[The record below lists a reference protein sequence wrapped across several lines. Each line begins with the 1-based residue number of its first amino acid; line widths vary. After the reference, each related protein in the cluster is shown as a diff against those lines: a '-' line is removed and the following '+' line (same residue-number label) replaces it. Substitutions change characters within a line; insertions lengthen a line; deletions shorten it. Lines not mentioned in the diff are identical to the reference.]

1 MRERLIFILTG
12 VYYLL
17 HLLPQISSYLMISRR
32 NIRVKVMQLLYII
45 ETVHDQQAFKNPVSE
60 LQKQI
65 DQSKALFVYLIY
77 FLTEVARYA
86 ETDSIH
92 RASKNITSHD
102 DLNVNTK
109 ISGNQFLWEII
120 ESPSFKKALET
131 EKPQLLIDRDLLRK
145 IYNSLVETEEY
156 KTYVTEASRE
166 KKKEKEILQIIFTNL
181 MLPNELFESHIEE
194 LFSNWDDDGEMMSQL
209 VLNFLQKPA
218 AYNLQEIISPDKWL
232 FAKTL
237 LTTVIDKKEYTLELI
252 KPKLKNWDADRIAL
266 LDMIIINMGI
276 CELLYFETI
285 PTKVTINEYI
295 DLAKDYSTEQSGQFI
310 NGILDN
316 IHKELVAEGKIQK
329 IDFKQ
334 KAH

>member
-1 MRERLIFILTG
+1 
-12 VYYLL
+12 
-17 HLLPQISSYLMISRR
+17 MISRR

-45 ETVHDQQAFKNPVSE
+45 ETVRDQQAFKNPVNE

-65 DQSKALFVYLIY
+65 DQSKELLVYLIY

-109 ISGNQFLWEII
+109 IAGNQYLWEIL
-120 ESPSFKKALET
+120 ESPSFKSAIEIL
-131 EKPQLLIDRDLLRK
+131 KPQLLIDRELLRK
-145 IYNSLVETEEY
+145 IYNSLVETEAY
-156 KTYVTEASRE
+156 KIYVTEPSRE
-166 KKKEKEILQIIFTNL
+166 KKKEKNILQFIFTNL
-181 MLPNELFESHIEE
+181 MLPNESFESHIEE
-194 LFSNWDDDGEMMSQL
+194 LFCNWEDDGEMMDQL

-218 AYNLQEIISPDKWL
+218 TYNLQQIISIDKWV

-237 LTTVIDKKEYTLELI
+237 LTTVIDKKEYALELI
-252 KPKLKNWDADRIAL
+252 KPKLKNWDAERIAL

-295 DLAKDYSTEQSGQFI
+295 DLAKDYSTPQSGQFI

-316 IHKELVAEGKIQK
+316 IHKKLMLEGKIQK
-329 IDFKQ
+329 IDFKP

>member
-1 MRERLIFILTG
+1 
-12 VYYLL
+12 
-17 HLLPQISSYLMISRR
+17 MISRR

-45 ETVHDQQAFKNPVSE
+45 ETVHDQQAFKNPVTE

-109 ISGNQFLWEII
+109 IAGNQFLWEII

-131 EKPQLLIDRDLLRK
+131 EKPQLSIDRDLLRK
-145 IYNSLVETEEY
+145 IYNSLVETEQY
-156 KTYVTEASRE
+156 KTYSTEASRE
-166 KKKEKEILQIIFTNL
+166 KKKEKEILQLIFTDL

-218 AYNLQEIISPDKWL
+218 AYNLQEIISPDKWQ

-266 LDMIIINMGI
+266 LDMVIINMGI

-285 PTKVTINEYI
+285 PTKVSINEYI

-316 IHKELVAEGKIQK
+316 IHKELMAEGKIQK

>member
-1 MRERLIFILTG
+1 
-12 VYYLL
+12 
-17 HLLPQISSYLMISRR
+17 MISRR

-45 ETVHDQQAFKNPVSE
+45 ETIHDDKALKNPVTD
-60 LQKQI
+60 LQKQF
-65 DQSKALFVYLIY
+65 DQSGELFIYLIY

-109 ISGNQFLWEII
+109 IAGNQYLWEIL
-120 ESPSFKKALET
+120 ESPSFKKAVEAN
-131 EKPQLLIDRDLLRK
+131 KPQSSIDKDLLHK
-145 IYNSLVETEEY
+145 IYNSLVETKEY
-156 KTYVTEASRE
+156 QTYVSEPSRE
-166 KKKEKEILQIIFTNL
+166 KKKEKEILQFIFTNL
-181 MLPNELFESHIEE
+181 MLPNESFESHIEE

-218 AYNLQEIISPDKWL
+218 AYNLQQIISPDKWL

-237 LTTVIDKKEYTLELI
+237 LTTVIDKKEYTLDLI
-252 KPKLKNWDADRIAL
+252 KPKLKNWDADRIAI

-295 DLAKDYSTEQSGQFI
+295 DLAKDYSTPQSGQFV

-316 IHKELVAEGKIQK
+316 IHKELMLEGKIQK
-329 IDFKQ
+329 IDFKP

>member
-1 MRERLIFILTG
+1 
-12 VYYLL
+12 
-17 HLLPQISSYLMISRR
+17 
-32 NIRVKVMQLLYII
+32 MQLLYII
-45 ETVHDQQAFKNPVSE
+45 ETVHDEQAFKNPVNE

-65 DQSKALFVYLIY
+65 DQSGELFIYLIY

-109 ISGNQFLWEII
+109 ISGNQFLWEIL
-120 ESPSFKKALET
+120 ESTSFKKALEIN
-131 EKPQLLIDRDLLRK
+131 KPQSSIDKNLLHK
-145 IYNSLVETEEY
+145 VYNSLVETPEY
-156 KTYVTEASRE
+156 EAYVSEQNRE
-166 KKKEKEILQIIFTNL
+166 KKKEKEILQFIFTNL
-181 MLPNELFESHIEE
+181 MLPSESFESHIEE

-209 VLNFLQKPA
+209 VLNFLQRPA
-218 AYNLQEIISPDKWL
+218 AYNLQQIISPDKWL

-237 LTTVIDKKEYTLELI
+237 LTTVIDKKEFTLELI

-266 LDMIIINMGI
+266 LDMIIISMGI
-276 CELLYFETI
+276 CELLFFETI

-295 DLAKDYSTEQSGQFI
+295 DLAKDYSTPQSGQFV

-316 IHKELVAEGKIQK
+316 IHKELMSEGKIQK
-329 IDFKQ
+329 IDFKP

>member
-1 MRERLIFILTG
+1 
-12 VYYLL
+12 
-17 HLLPQISSYLMISRR
+17 MISRR

-45 ETVHDQQAFKNPVSE
+45 ETVHDEQAFKNPVNE

-65 DQSKALFVYLIY
+65 DQSGELFIYLIY

-109 ISGNQFLWEII
+109 ISGNQFLWEIL
-120 ESPSFKKALET
+120 ESTSFKKALEIN
-131 EKPQLLIDRDLLRK
+131 KPQSSIDKNLLHK
-145 IYNSLVETEEY
+145 VYNSLVLTPEY
-156 KTYVTEASRE
+156 EAYVSEQNRE
-166 KKKEKEILQIIFTNL
+166 KKKEKEILQFIFTNL
-181 MLPNELFESHIEE
+181 MLPSESFESHIEE

-209 VLNFLQKPA
+209 VLNFLQRPA
-218 AYNLQEIISPDKWL
+218 AYNLQQIISPDKWL

-237 LTTVIDKKEYTLELI
+237 LTTVIDKKEFTLELI

-266 LDMIIINMGI
+266 LDMIIISMGI
-276 CELLYFETI
+276 CELLFFETI

-295 DLAKDYSTEQSGQFI
+295 DLAKDYSTPQSGQFV

-316 IHKELVAEGKIQK
+316 IHKELMSEGKIQK
-329 IDFKQ
+329 IDFKP

>member
-1 MRERLIFILTG
+1 
-12 VYYLL
+12 
-17 HLLPQISSYLMISRR
+17 MISRR

-45 ETVHDQQAFKNPVSE
+45 ETIHDDKAFKNPVNE
-60 LQKQI
+60 LQKQF
-65 DQSKALFVYLIY
+65 DQSGELFIYLIY

-92 RASKNITSHD
+92 RASKNITSHE

-109 ISGNQFLWEII
+109 ISGNQYLWEIL
-120 ESPSFKKALET
+120 ESPSFKNAVEIY
-131 EKPQLLIDRDLLRK
+131 KPQSSIDKDLLHK
-145 IYNSLVETEEY
+145 IYYSLVETKEY
-156 KTYVTEASRE
+156 QTYVSEPNRE
-166 KKKEKEILQIIFTNL
+166 KKKEKEILQFIFTNL
-181 MLPNELFESHIEE
+181 MLPNESFESHIEE

-218 AYNLQEIISPDKWL
+218 AYNLQQIISPEKWL

-295 DLAKDYSTEQSGQFI
+295 DLAKDYSTPQSGQFV

-316 IHKELVAEGKIQK
+316 IHKELMLEGKIQK
-329 IDFKQ
+329 IDFKP
-334 KAH
+334 KAR

>member
-1 MRERLIFILTG
+1 
-12 VYYLL
+12 
-17 HLLPQISSYLMISRR
+17 MISRR

-45 ETVHDQQAFKNPVSE
+45 ETVHDEQAFKNPVNE

-65 DQSKALFVYLIY
+65 DQSGELFIYLIY

-109 ISGNQFLWEII
+109 ISGNQFLWEIL
-120 ESPSFKKALET
+120 ESTSFKKALEIN
-131 EKPQLLIDRDLLRK
+131 KPQSSIDKNLLHK
-145 IYNSLVETEEY
+145 VYNSLVETPEY
-156 KTYVTEASRE
+156 EAYVSEQNRE
-166 KKKEKEILQIIFTNL
+166 KKKEKEILQFIFTNL
-181 MLPNELFESHIEE
+181 MLPSESFESHIEE

-209 VLNFLQKPA
+209 VLNFLQRPA
-218 AYNLQEIISPDKWL
+218 AYNLQQIISPDKWL

-237 LTTVIDKKEYTLELI
+237 LTTVIDKKEFTLELI

-266 LDMIIINMGI
+266 LDMIIISMGI
-276 CELLYFETI
+276 CELLFFETI

-295 DLAKDYSTEQSGQFI
+295 DLAKDYSTPQSGQFV

-316 IHKELVAEGKIQK
+316 IHKELMSEGKIQK
-329 IDFKQ
+329 IDFKP

>member
-1 MRERLIFILTG
+1 
-12 VYYLL
+12 
-17 HLLPQISSYLMISRR
+17 
-32 NIRVKVMQLLYII
+32 MQLLYII
-45 ETVHDQQAFKNPVSE
+45 ETVHDEQAFKNPVNE

-65 DQSKALFVYLIY
+65 DQSGELFIYLIY

-109 ISGNQFLWEII
+109 ISGNQFLWEIL
-120 ESPSFKKALET
+120 ESTSFKKALEIN
-131 EKPQLLIDRDLLRK
+131 KPQSSIDKNLLHK
-145 IYNSLVETEEY
+145 VYNSLVLTPEY
-156 KTYVTEASRE
+156 EAYVSEQNRE
-166 KKKEKEILQIIFTNL
+166 KKKEKEILQFIFTNL
-181 MLPNELFESHIEE
+181 MLPSESFESHIEE

-209 VLNFLQKPA
+209 VLNFLQRPA
-218 AYNLQEIISPDKWL
+218 AYNLQQIISPDKWL

-237 LTTVIDKKEYTLELI
+237 LTTVIDKKEFTLELI

-266 LDMIIINMGI
+266 LDMIIISMGI
-276 CELLYFETI
+276 CELLFFETI

-295 DLAKDYSTEQSGQFI
+295 DLAKDYSTPQSGQFV

-316 IHKELVAEGKIQK
+316 IHKELMSEGKIQK
-329 IDFKQ
+329 IDFKP